1 MPAVYYGNSGW
12 WVGSDSYAT
21 TPTTRAISSNSIWC
35 SPTITTTATTSSTAQ
50 YFNWIIDNNSATTAS
65 TTTTWYPM
73 TGDNGAMW
81 YEPIVQR
88 PAQIERPRRRQIE
101 RPPEA
106 EIVQGQR
113 ALAQQRVNVMTAAR
127 RENAANVAERL
138 LLEHLTEE
146 QRQTYR
152 RNGWFV
158 VHGGKSK
165 RQYRIRKN
173 PSMIANVDVLECDMV
188 VHRLCGHCR
197 LDQVPMGDNLLAQK
211 VMLEIAEDDFLRIA
225 NRHAS

>member
-1 MPAVYYGNSGW
+1 MINRDFTA
-12 WVGSDSYAT
+12 A
-21 TPTTRAISSNSIWC
+21 
-35 SPTITTTATTSSTAQ
+35 TTTAS
-50 YFNWIIDNNSATTAS
+50 
-65 TTTTWYPM
+65 TTWYPM
-73 TGDNGAMW
+73 TGDNNSVW

-101 RPPEA
+101 RPPET
-106 EIVQGQR
+106 EMR
-113 ALAQQRVNVMTAAR
+113 ERHRRLAQQRVGDMTAAR
-127 RENAANVAERL
+127 RENAAALAERL

-158 VHGGKSK
+158 VQGGKSK
-165 RQYRIRKN
+165 RQYRIRKT
-173 PSMIANVDVLECDMV
+173 PSMIANVDVLERDQV

-197 LDQVPMGDNLLAQK
+197 VDQVPLADNLLAQK

-225 NRHAS
+225 NRHH